1 MEYGVFCFFKDQT
14 VQPVTHTHTRASRVS
29 NPIGWSTY
37 LMWLA
42 SLKYLAG
49 ESGGIK
55 LRIPPLVLFNSGV
68 FWWFLR
74 YTVILLATLGCC
86 IGGVGFDGVRLDSL
100 ALTESLAWRFP
111 WQFGSSLPVRHG
123 SARPT
128 LWVKVWTSH
137 ILFFVLSHCVG
148 IETFYYLL
156 NGMEQSTG
164 LCCLCPIRHFIQT

>member
-1 MEYGVFCFFKDQT
+1 MEYGVFCVYSTFFKDQT
-14 VQPVTHTHTRASRVS
+14 VQPVTHTHTRASRIS

-100 ALTESLAWRFP
+100 ALTEPLAWRFLDLQWFPLVHLGVQCLLARPVCYGLLFDHP

-128 LWVKVWTSH
+128 L
-137 ILFFVLSHCVG
+137 
-148 IETFYYLL
+148 
-156 NGMEQSTG
+156 
-164 LCCLCPIRHFIQT
+164 